1 MRIKSKY
8 HAVRGMTGTL
18 PKENLLWRKIEDE
31 LIKILNSYS
40 FQEIRLPIIEYS
52 GIFNRSIGE
61 SSDIVQKEMYSFPD
75 RNGESLTLRPEGTAG
90 CVRSAIENNLLSS
103 GAPLRLWYHG
113 PMFRY
118 ERPQRGRQRQFH
130 QIGLEIF
137 GTDSILAETELMII
151 FSRFW
156 SNLGISD
163 IALQINSLGNQED
176 RQTYIKV
183 LTDFFL
189 NRSSK
194 LSEPNLQKLKFNPL
208 RILDSKDPEIIKMI
222 SDAPTLD
229 DFISDEA
236 KTRFTAFK
244 NLLSTVGIDFK
255 ENNKLVRGLDYYSDI
270 VFEWTT
276 ESLGAQNAVCAGG
289 RYDNLIG
296 QLGGKHTSAVG
307 CAVGLERVVELCD
320 QKKSLKTTKI
330 PKFYVLST
338 EAQYSKEL
346 LVLCEKLRD
355 MYPKTCFELDIS
367 DGSLKSKMKKAD
379 KSEAEA
385 AIIIGQQEI
394 EEGKLTVR
402 PLRNSRPQKS
412 CKMSELEDSLKDS

>member
-1 MRIKSKY
+1 MSIKSKY
-8 HAVRGMTGTL
+8 YAVRGMTGSL
-18 PKENLLWRKIEDE
+18 PKENLLWRTIEDE
-31 LIKILNSYS
+31 LIQILSSYS

-52 GIFNRSIGE
+52 GIFDRSIGE
-61 SSDIVQKEMYSFPD
+61 SSDIVQKEMYSFRD

-90 CVRSAIENNLLSS
+90 CVRAAIENNLLSS
-103 GAPLRLWYHG
+103 STPLRLWYHG

-118 ERPQRGRQRQFH
+118 ERPQKGRQRQFH

-137 GTDSILAETELMII
+137 GADSILAETELMVI

-163 IALQINSLGNQED
+163 ITLQINSLGNQKD

-183 LTDFFL
+183 LTDFFS
-189 NRSSK
+189 NHSSK
-194 LSEPNLQKLKFNPL
+194 LSEHNLQKLRFNPL
-208 RILDSKDPEIIKMI
+208 RLLDSKDPEIIKLV
-222 SDAPTLD
+222 SDAPILG

-236 KTRFTAFK
+236 KTRFTDFK
-244 NLLSTVGIDFK
+244 NLLSKVGIEFK

-289 RYDNLIG
+289 RYDNLVR

-307 CAVGLERVVELCD
+307 CAVGLERVVGLCEE
-320 QKKSLKTTKI
+320 KESLKTAKM
-330 PKFYVLST
+330 KKLYVLST

-355 MYPKTCFELDIS
+355 MYPKICFELDIS
-367 DGSLKSKMKKAD
+367 ERSLKSKMKKAD

-394 EEGKLTVR
+394 EEGTLTVR
-402 PLRNSRPQKS
+402 PLRNNKAQQS
-412 CKMSELEDSLKDS
+412 CKISELENSLKDS

>member
-1 MRIKSKY
+1 
-8 HAVRGMTGTL
+8 MTGSV
-18 PKENLLWRKIEDE
+18 PEENLLWRAIEDE
-31 LIKILNSYS
+31 LIQILKAYS

-52 GIFNRSIGE
+52 GVFNRSIGE
-61 SSDIVQKEMYSFPD
+61 ASDIVQKEMYSFTD

-90 CVRSAIENNLLSS
+90 CVRSAIENNLLNSN
-103 GAPLRLWYHG
+103 APQRLWYHG

-137 GTDSILAETELMII
+137 GSSSILAETELMVI

-156 SNLGISD
+156 SSLGISD
-163 IALQINSLGNQED
+163 ITLQINSLGDQED

-183 LTDFFL
+183 LADFF
-189 NRSSK
+189 SDHASK
-194 LSEPNLQKLKFNPL
+194 LSEHNLQKLKLNPL
-208 RILDSKDPEIIKMI
+208 RIMDSKDPEIIKLI
-222 SDAPTLD
+222 SDAPTLN

-236 KTRFTAFK
+236 KGRFKDFK
-244 NLLSTVGIDFK
+244 DLLSIAGIDFI

-296 QLGGKHTSAVG
+296 QLGGKDTCAVG
-307 CAVGLERVVELCD
+307 CAVGLERVVELCA
-320 QKKSLKTTKI
+320 QKNSFKTTKM
-330 PKFYVLST
+330 PKFYILCT
-338 EAQYSKEL
+338 KAQYSNEL

-355 MYPKTCFELDIS
+355 LYPKICFELDIS
-367 DGSLKSKMKKAD
+367 DSSLKSKMKKAD
-379 KSEAEA
+379 KSKAEA
-385 AIIIGQQEI
+385 AIIIGQKEI
-394 EEGKLTVR
+394 EEGTLTVR
-402 PLRNSRPQKS
+402 PLRDDRAQQSYKI
-412 CKMSELEDSLKDS
+412 SELENSLVIK